1 MPRDGA
7 HVWRPRRADYPVPYG
22 AGLVAVSR
30 CERTR
35 AETTDI
41 PTATAT
47 PVQGRGQV
55 GRAPVGGLTRGS
67 VASRNLCFGGRSG
80 LGVSEGVRSAYDPT
94 GNVRLDCFFCHIEW
108 ANLRACRGHH
118 LRGRRA
124 AMLRLILA
132 LAAVLIVAA
141 SLASRLSEV
150 RAAGNKT

>member
-94 GNVRLDCFFCHIEW
+94 GNVRTVSFATSNGLIDQGAGSKFRS
-108 ANLRACRGHH
+108 AGACRTMMCYPLKLEAQG
-118 LRGRRA
+118 LLPCGTSSARCVPRYER
-124 AMLRLILA
+124 
-132 LAAVLIVAA
+132 
-141 SLASRLSEV
+141 EP
-150 RAAGNKT
+150 T